1 MCPYAIHARK
11 IDTGLKLP
19 LCLSTKSW
27 KCTGD
32 VKEKRGIS
40 ALEGSTVTVQGY
52 TFTAVAMVSMSIVA
66 MVKLSSVMLWHS

>member
-1 MCPYAIHARK
+1 
-11 IDTGLKLP
+11 
-19 LCLSTKSW
+19 
-27 KCTGD
+27 

-66 MVKLSSVMLWHS
+66 MVKLSSVML